1 MERIEQEGKK
11 ARRVRVLALSQRARS
26 RGASLVEA
34 VAVIPVF
41 ILFFV
46 GMIYMFKLYTQ
57 KMSAQSAAR
66 SHAMAYALGG
76 CRGDYATVT
85 QSNGGSV
92 TTAPPS
98 GVGDPSQLHPQ
109 DGSAQQM
116 ETQGGETVATLSH
129 TSSKVQS
136 TFDPGATFPSA
147 TKSVSSMSTMMC
159 DEVPQDGSLK
169 GLISYAIH
177 LFVK

>member
-1 MERIEQEGKK
+1 MKTRTKK
-11 ARRVRVLALSQRARS
+11 RWRQ

-34 VAVIPVF
+34 VAVIPIF
-41 ILFFV
+41 LLFFV
-46 GMIYMFKLYTQ
+46 GMLYMFKLYSQ

-76 CRGDYATVT
+76 CRGDYGTVT
-85 QSNGGSV
+85 QSNGGSL

-98 GVGDPSQLHPQ
+98 GVSDPSSLHPQ
-109 DGSAQQM
+109 DPNGQQM
-116 ETQGGETVATLSH
+116 ETQGGESVATLSH

-136 TFDPGATFPSA
+136 TFDPGTTLPSA
-147 TKSVSSMSTMMC
+147 TKSVSSTSTVMC

-169 GLISYAIH
+169 GLINYAIH